1 MQHLR
6 YVTITGADDTTPIEA
21 LIDLSAEYPFV
32 EWGILVS
39 RRQEGS
45 YRFPGR
51 EWISQFCSTVS
62 TRPEINVSMHMCGQW
77 VRKTLMGENIWHEMP
92 PGIAERAQRIQ
103 INTHAEPHGS
113 TVAMVNRLADLGL
126 KEFIFQWDGVNDHL
140 ARAAAGYGVR
150 AAALFDTSGGAGILP
165 SGWPRPDDKLPCGYA
180 GGLGPD
186 NVVQQLRMIL
196 TVCDV
201 PFWIDMERRVRI
213 DDDSRLDM
221 LKVRKVLQNVRGMI
235 ERGEI
240 EV

>member
-1 MQHLR
+1 MP
-6 YVTITGADDTTPIEA
+6 AD
-21 LIDLSAEYPFV
+21 
-32 EWGILVS
+32 
-39 RRQEGS
+39 
-45 YRFPGR
+45 
-51 EWISQFCSTVS
+51 
-62 TRPEINVSMHMCGQW
+62 
-77 VRKTLMGENIWHEMP
+77 
-92 PGIAERAQRIQ
+92 
-103 INTHAEPHGS
+103 
-113 TVAMVNRLADLGL
+113 
-126 KEFIFQWDGVNDHL
+126 
-140 ARAAAGYGVR
+140 
-150 AAALFDTSGGAGILP
+150 
-165 SGWPRPDDKLPCGYA
+165 GWPCPDLKLPCGYA